1 MLNILSFLNELSVSL
16 YLYLALLL
24 SDYLESQFISI
35 DGSLDPLTVRTNLTW
50 TLTLLLCI
58 VIFVNSLYAL
68 VVKIIDLATCI
79 SRRKK

>member
-68 VVKIIDLATCI
+68 VMKIIELATCI
-79 SRRKK
+79 SHRKK